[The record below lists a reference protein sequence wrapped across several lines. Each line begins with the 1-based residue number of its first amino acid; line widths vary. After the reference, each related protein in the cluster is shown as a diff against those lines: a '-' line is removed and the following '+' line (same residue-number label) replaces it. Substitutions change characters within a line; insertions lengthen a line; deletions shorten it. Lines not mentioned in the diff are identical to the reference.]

1 MADPSFFSVSGP
13 YALKELAKIAGG
25 VLSDEKNADIQITD
39 VAPLSLAGPFEI
51 SFLDNKKYVQV
62 FESSKAGAAIVRPS
76 VVSKA
81 PEGMNLIVMD
91 DPYRGYAR
99 IARAFYPLPDFVDNI
114 APTACIDKSAEIGD
128 GCRIDPGAVV
138 EKNTKIGM
146 NCWIGSNAVILKG
159 VTLGKNTRVAP
170 NVTLENCQIGSN
182 VIIHAGVCIGQ
193 DGFGFAMGKDGHL
206 KVPQLGRVII
216 EDDVEIGAN
225 TTIDR
230 GTGPDTIIGAGSKI
244 DNLVQIGHNVRIGRC
259 CIIVSQVGISGSTVI
274 GDFSALGG
282 QVGIAGHLEIGAG
295 VEVAAQSGIMR
306 NVGPGEKIGGSPA
319 RPFRE
324 YMRSIAVIEKM
335 SKKKGQ
341 QH

>member
-1 MADPSFFSVSGP
+1 
-13 YALKELAKIAGG
+13 
-25 VLSDEKNADIQITD
+25 
-39 VAPLSLAGPFEI
+39 
-51 SFLDNKKYVQV
+51 
-62 FESSKAGAAIVRPS
+62 
-76 VVSKA
+76 
-81 PEGMNLIVMD
+81 
-91 DPYRGYAR
+91 
-99 IARAFYPLPDFVDNI
+99 
-114 APTACIDKSAEIGD
+114 
-128 GCRIDPGAVV
+128 
-138 EKNTKIGM
+138 M

-335 SKKKGQ
+335 SKKNAVGATQDKMSFMN
-341 QH
+341 